1 MKKTLLKSALL
12 MCSGIWA
19 TAYNYPAPTSYSY
32 YNYYN
37 QNNPIKS
44 MSSEEKKEVV
54 RAIKHDSV
62 SSLFP
67 KCKEWA
73 EYSDIIINEDDDSTI
88 LHELIKK
95 MITLKNY
102 YEILPGNQLIAF
114 YINQLSPQQQYKQ
127 AQQKTFM
134 DQRCPLHL
142 LASNTQ
148 KFTQQT
154 IKKICEIS
162 THVINAYTNDF
173 ITPLLTHI
181 FFQRNLDYDFIKALL
196 ESGANPNIPNKQGVT
211 PLYALLNQNDED
223 VRYNFIALLLDYKAD
238 VNALIKF
245 GRIGFDKTPYEKAHF
260 HKKNAPLTYALIEQY
275 KNATD
280 QEKPS
285 LGWII
290 QNIKKEKEF
299 ENYMLQAYGWY
310 GESKFTEPNYGEDS
324 VLHLAIQHNN
334 VHIINF
340 FKKYPRLFAYTL
352 RKLVSHKNQN
362 GDTAL
367 LMAIKENKALFASRL
382 ITIEHNTHCSFIN
395 EQDSNGN
402 TALHVVAQKIN
413 QNPEQSGW
421 GSVIQNIIKQQ
432 YTFLNIKNND
442 GLKAHELFH
451 DGNYDIFI
459 QECAENQY
467 LKPNYTMDILY
478 FSLENNKEKVSLEL
492 LQDAIQHNIDIN
504 AYNSNG
510 CTILQEAI
518 FNNVPTS
525 LISLLM
531 QHGANPHLID
541 KSQKTAFDYAN
552 KYMKKIAPLLTN
564 H

>member
-12 MCSGIWA
+12 VCSGIWA
-19 TAYNYPAPTSYSY
+19 TAYNYPTSTNYC

-44 MSSEEKKEVV
+44 MSSEEKKEVI
-54 RAIKHDSV
+54 RAIKHDSI

-73 EYSDIIINEDDDSTI
+73 EYSDVIINQEDDSTI

-95 MITLKNY
+95 IINLNHDEK
-102 YEILPGNQLIAF
+102 LLGNRLIAF
-114 YINQLSPQQQYKQ
+114 YINQLSPEQQRKQ

-134 DQRCPLHL
+134 DEKCPIHL
-142 LASNTQ
+142 LASNT
-148 KFTQQT
+148 KNFTQQT
-154 IKKICEIS
+154 IKKICAIS
-162 THVINAYTNDF
+162 SHVVNAYTKDF

-181 FFQRNLDYDFIKALL
+181 FFQRNLDYNFIEALL
-196 ESGANPNIPNKQGVT
+196 ETGANPNIPNQQGVT
-211 PLYALLNQNDED
+211 PLYATLNQNDED

-245 GRIGFDKTPYEKAHF
+245 GSRGFDKTPYEKAHL
-260 HKKNAPLTYALIEQY
+260 HKKNAPLTYDLIKQY

-310 GESKFTEPNYGEDS
+310 GESKFTEPSHGEDS
-324 VLHLAIQHNN
+324 VLHLAIQHDN

-340 FKKYPRLFAYTL
+340 LKKYPRLFTYTL

-382 ITIEHNTHCSFIN
+382 ITIENNTHCSFIN
-395 EQDSNGN
+395 EQDSDGN
-402 TALHVVAQKIN
+402 TALHLVAQKIN
-413 QNPEQSGW
+413 QNPEQLGW
-421 GSVIQNIIKQQ
+421 GSIIQNIIKQQ
-432 YTFLNIKNND
+432 DTFLNIKNND

-459 QECAENQY
+459 QEFAENQY
-467 LKPNYTMDILY
+467 LKPNYTMNILY
-478 FSLENNKEKVSLEL
+478 FSLENNKEQVSFEL
-492 LQDAIQHNIDIN
+492 LKDAIQHNININ
-504 AYNSNG
+504 AYISDG
-510 CTILQEAI
+510 RTILQEAI
-518 FNNVPTS
+518 FNKIPTS

-552 KYMKKIAPLLTN
+552 KYMKGIIPLLTN